1 LQHWPLYK
9 LRWHFSGTLTYLFF
23 HILNSLYPFYLCY
36 LYYNKLLMSFFNFM
50 QPFYIGGDNQ
60 QSVLAGFEPA
70 ILETAFNVS

>member
-1 LQHWPLYK
+1 
-9 LRWHFSGTLTYLFF
+9 
-23 HILNSLYPFYLCY
+23 
-36 LYYNKLLMSFFNFM
+36 MSFFNFM

>member
-1 LQHWPLYK
+1 LQHWSLYK
-9 LRWHFSGTLTYLFF
+9 LRWHFSGTCIYQIF
-23 HILNSLYPFYLCY
+23 HILNSLYPLYLCY
-36 LYYNKLLMSFFNFM
+36 LYNQVLMSFFNFM